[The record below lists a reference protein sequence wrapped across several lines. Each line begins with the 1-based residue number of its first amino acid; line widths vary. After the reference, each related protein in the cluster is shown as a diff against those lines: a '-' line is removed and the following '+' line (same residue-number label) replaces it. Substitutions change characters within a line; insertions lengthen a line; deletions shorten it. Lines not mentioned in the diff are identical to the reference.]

1 MKQEKQ
7 IRLLVGGIFFLVFVN
22 ILVWSGTPKSSS
34 GFLTVHFLDVGQGDA
49 IFIEAPNGKQMLI
62 DGGRNAGVVRELS
75 QFMHFNDREIDVLL
89 ATHPDEDHIGG
100 FPEVFNRF
108 QVLNFVDNGKE
119 TDKYAHR
126 EIMNKIKTG
135 GTNYVKAKR
144 GMSIVLDKNRGVYF
158 QVLAPAEKFVF
169 ASDNEMS
176 IVGRLVYGDVSF
188 LLTGDAGKI
197 VENIL
202 VYADGEL
209 LSSEVLKVGHH
220 GSKGSS
226 SLLFLEKVKS
236 DFSIVSASANNS
248 YGHPDGGVVKNLESV
263 GSLVL
268 ETSKEGSIV
277 FQTDGTNLWRK

>member
-1 MKQEKQ
+1 MKKEKQ
-7 IRLLVGGIFFLVFVN
+7 IKLLVGGIFFLAFVN
-22 ILVWSGTPKSSS
+22 ILVWSGAPKPPS

-62 DGGRNAGVVRELS
+62 DGGRNAGTVRELS
-75 QFMHFNDREIDVLL
+75 RFMSLGDRKIDVLL
-89 ATHPDEDHIGG
+89 ATHHDDDHIGG
-100 FPEVFNRF
+100 FPEIFNRF
-108 QVLNFVDNGKE
+108 EVLNFVDNGKE

-126 EIMNKIKTG
+126 EIMNKIELSKTK
-135 GTNYVKAKR
+135 YVKAER
-144 GMSIVLDKNRGVYF
+144 GTTIILDKNRGVYF
-158 QVLAPAEKFVF
+158 QVLAPAGKFDF

-202 VYADGEL
+202 VYADGNIL
-209 LSSEVLKVGHH
+209 NSEVLKVGHH

-226 SLLFLEKVKS
+226 GLLFLEKAGS

-263 GSLVL
+263 GSTVL

-277 FQTDGTNLWRK
+277 FQTDGVNLWRK